1 MSSLPNLLRKFYVNF
16 RLFSSTTFYNPSKE
30 DKNSSLETKR
40 ARLLYQSKKRGILE
54 NDLILGKFY
63 EEHVNSLT
71 ADDLNTYDQLING
84 EYNEWDIYYWITG
97 KKAIPENLES
107 NVMQMLKSY
116 VKRMNLQKASSF

>member
-16 RLFSSTTFYNPSKE
+16 RLFSSTTSYNPFREHKS
-30 DKNSSLETKR
+30 SSLETKR

-84 EYNEWDIYYWITG
+84 EYSEWDIYYWITG
-97 KKAIPENLES
+97 KKTVPENLES

-116 VKRMNLQKASSF
+116 VKRMNLKKPSSS

>member
-1 MSSLPNLLRKFYVNF
+1 MSNLPNLLRKFCVNF
-16 RLFSSTTFYNPSKE
+16 RLFSSATSYSQFRE
-30 DKNSSLETKR
+30 HKNCSLETKR

-63 EEHVNSLT
+63 EEHVNLLT
-71 ADDLNTYDQLING
+71 ADDLNTYDQFING

-97 KKAIPENLES
+97 RKTVPENLES

-116 VKRMNLQKASSF
+116 VKRMNLKNASSF